1 MKLALGTVQ
10 FGLDYGVTNNTG
22 QVPIDEVRNI
32 LTFAK
37 NNNIDTLDTA
47 SGYGNSEKV
56 LGNIGVNGFKIVTKT
71 SPLKFGINNVL
82 QSFHKSL
89 KDLKITSVDS
99 LLIHNIDDIKD
110 KKFDALYKEINKL
123 KQNQL
128 ISKIGF
134 STYTPDQVDF
144 LLDNFDFDLIQVPFN
159 LLDTRLVDGGQL
171 KALKNKKIETH
182 ARSIFLQGLLL
193 MSAAKR
199 PKYFNNWNTL
209 FKKWDLWLKTNKIS
223 GLEAA
228 LNFALSENLIDKI
241 VIGIDS
247 KIQLCEVFS
256 ASKSQILDIPK
267 FLNSTDEMLINPSL
281 WDI

>member
-10 FGLDYGVTNNTG
+10 FGLDYGVTNNSG
-22 QVPIDEVRNI
+22 QVAIDEVRNI
-32 LTFAK
+32 LTFAN

-47 SGYGNSEKV
+47 SGYGNSEKI
-56 LGNIGVNGFKIVTKT
+56 LGNIGINGFKIVTKT
-71 SPLKFGINNVL
+71 APLKLGIDNVL
-82 QSFHKSL
+82 QSFHMSL
-89 KDLKITSVDS
+89 KDLKIKSVDG
-99 LLIHNIDDIKD
+99 LLVHNIDDIKD
-110 KKFDALYKEINKL
+110 KKFDALYKEIDKL
-123 KQNQL
+123 KQDQL

-159 LLDTRLVDGGQL
+159 LLDKRLIDGGQL
-171 KALKNKKIETH
+171 KALKNKKIEIH

-193 MSAAKR
+193 MSAAQR
-199 PKYFNNWNTL
+199 PKYFNNWNNL
-209 FKKWDLWLKTNKIS
+209 FKKWDLWLKTNNIS

-247 KIQLCEVFS
+247 KIQLKEVFS
-256 ASKSQILDIPK
+256 ASTSQILNIPK

-281 WDI
+281 WEI

>member
-10 FGLDYGVTNNTG
+10 FGLDYGLTNNSG
-22 QVPIDEVRNI
+22 QVAIEEVRNI
-32 LTFAK
+32 LTFAN

-47 SGYGNSEKV
+47 FGYGNSEKV
-56 LGNIGVNGFKIVTKT
+56 LGNIGINDFKIVTKT
-71 SPLKFGINNVL
+71 APLKLGVDNVL

-89 KDLKITSVDS
+89 KDLKISSVDG
-99 LLIHNIDDIKD
+99 LLVHNIDDIKD
-110 KKFDALYKEINKL
+110 KKFDTLYKEINKL
-123 KQNQL
+123 KKDQL

-159 LLDTRLVDGGQL
+159 LLDKRLINGGQL

-193 MSAAKR
+193 MSTSQR

-209 FKKWDLWLKTNKIS
+209 FKKWDLWLKTNNIS

-247 KIQLCEVFS
+247 KIQLREVFS
-256 ASKSQILDIPK
+256 ASKSQILNIPK

-281 WDI
+281 WEI